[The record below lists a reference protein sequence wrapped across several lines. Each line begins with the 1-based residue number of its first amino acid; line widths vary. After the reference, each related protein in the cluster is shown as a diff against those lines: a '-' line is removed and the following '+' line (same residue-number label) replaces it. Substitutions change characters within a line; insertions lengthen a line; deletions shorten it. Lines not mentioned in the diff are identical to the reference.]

1 MDLLP
6 VEPISKELELSET
19 EIIKNR
25 CELIESQLKML
36 QKMLDDST
44 AENKQMRV
52 LIYQLYNIIESYS
65 ENETDDEIEPTTA
78 IPIDS
83 YKTLSIETKD
93 E

>member
-1 MDLLP
+1 
-6 VEPISKELELSET
+6 
-19 EIIKNR
+19 
-25 CELIESQLKML
+25 
-36 QKMLDDST
+36 MLDDST